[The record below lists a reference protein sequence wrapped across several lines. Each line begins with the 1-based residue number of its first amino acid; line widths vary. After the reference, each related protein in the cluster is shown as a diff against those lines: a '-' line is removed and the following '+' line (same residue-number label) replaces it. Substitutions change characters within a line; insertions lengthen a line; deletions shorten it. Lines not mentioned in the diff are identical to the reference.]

1 MDGVK
6 IWLRSITDQ
15 ARYSS
20 RLECRGIVDRN
31 IFSNKVHIDVTVYV
45 YLSLKNGTRV
55 LLKYNYIKCNNFS
68 FAQYNV

>member
-20 RLECRGIVDRN
+20 RLECREIVDRN

-45 YLSLKNGTRV
+45 YLSLKNGTCV
-55 LLKYNYIKCNNFS
+55 LLKYNYIKYNNFS